1 MSELALAPDHADPA
15 RDQIRPGTPEA
26 EVGNATR
33 KLQEAAKMS
42 NSASVI
48 DSAATG
54 TTGQQQSEGLELHA
68 QSSELAGDM
77 ALAEGDVVS
86 SDLRQ
91 AQAQVKAAPTTAD
104 GDGLN
109 HLREDMGGE
118 EQEEQVV
125 EDVDEEEEAAEEE
138 EEEEMDSKQM
148 LQVLDEVSAVSSFPH
163 GLLFSCAEVL
173 CMALLCLATSRLRA
187 RRPQVVGAQVSGRS
201 QAKTRLLTLHA
212 VFPL

>member
-1 MSELALAPDHADPA
+1 MP
-15 RDQIRPGTPEA
+15 
-26 EVGNATR
+26 
-33 KLQEAAKMS
+33 

-54 TTGQQQSEGLELHA
+54 TTGQQQSEGLELLA

-118 EQEEQVV
+118 EQEK
-125 EDVDEEEEAAEEE
+125 EDDEDDDEEEEEGAEE

-148 LQVLDEVSAVSSFPH
+148 LQVLDEVSAVSFLSTRPFVQSRRGPLH
-163 GLLFSCAEVL
+163 GASLPGNLPASCATASGGGSSGL
-173 CMALLCLATSRLRA
+173 GALSSEDQNADTTCCFPA
-187 RRPQVVGAQVSGRS
+187 VISGIASCHR
-201 QAKTRLLTLHA
+201 
-212 VFPL
+212 